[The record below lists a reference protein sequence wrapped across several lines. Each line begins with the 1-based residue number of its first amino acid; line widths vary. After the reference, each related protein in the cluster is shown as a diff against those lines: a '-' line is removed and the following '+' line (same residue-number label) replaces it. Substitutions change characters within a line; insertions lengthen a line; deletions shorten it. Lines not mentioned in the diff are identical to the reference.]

1 MLDLELKGGV
11 IKMKH
16 ISISDFCKTCEAR
29 DENGKR
35 CQNCL
40 DTYVNLYTSY
50 PINYKAK
57 DWEDTEFG
65 INRAR
70 KDYLRG

>member
-1 MLDLELKGGV
+1 MLDVELKWV

-16 ISISDFCKTCEAR
+16 ISISDFCNTCEAR

>member
-1 MLDLELKGGV
+1 
-11 IKMKH
+11 MKPV
-16 ISISDFCKTCEAR
+16 SISDFCKTCEAR
-29 DENGKR
+29 DEDDKR

-57 DWEDTEFG
+57 DCGD
-65 INRAR
+65 R
-70 KDYLRG
+70 KYKNDYLSG

>member
-1 MLDLELKGGV
+1 MLDLELKGM

-57 DWEDTEFG
+57 DWGD
-65 INRAR
+65 R
-70 KDYLRG
+70 KYKDDYLRG

>member
-1 MLDLELKGGV
+1 
-11 IKMKH
+11 MKP

-35 CQNCL
+35 CENCL

-50 PINYKAK
+50 PLNYKAK
-57 DWEDTEFG
+57 NWDDHKSKE
-65 INRAR
+65 N
-70 KDYLRG
+70 YLRG

>member
-1 MLDLELKGGV
+1 
-11 IKMKH
+11 MKPV
-16 ISISDFCKTCEAR
+16 SISDFCKTCEAR

-57 DWEDTEFG
+57 DWEDTEFD

>member
-1 MLDLELKGGV
+1 MLVLGQKEV
-11 IKMKH
+11 TKMKPV
-16 ISISDFCKTCEAR
+16 SISDFCKTCEAR

>member
-1 MLDLELKGGV
+1 MLDLELKGM